1 MPTQPNRKSLHAMA
15 VAVVLVLFTSFPLF
29 AGGIGIELLF
39 YTLDLSVSLGKVP
52 AAVGD
57 SLHELGIP
65 SADAAAA
72 RADLETELA
81 KIEAKLP
88 VDSLPVPLLGGS
100 IEFPIIIGGLRL
112 SGGILTDTILR
123 DAAGMFNFSVPQPL
137 FDTSFPI
144 DGHSGSITID
154 PHFSTFM
161 VSAEVVSQIDLLI
174 AGIEFGA
181 GVSYV
186 QGSITPRVDIINVP
200 DRFTDRIAAALGKL
214 HLDGFHWSALT
225 THFSLGVEIGPPFLR
240 LFARGRF
247 IVPLDQTSG
256 WWDIRIGRFAG
267 SLGVVIRF

>member
-1 MPTQPNRKSLHAMA
+1 MA

-57 SLHELGIP
+57 SLHELGVLP
-65 SADAAAA
+65 ADVTAI
-72 RADLETELA
+72 RADLETALA
-81 KIEAKLP
+81 KIKADLP

-100 IEFPIIIGGLRL
+100 IEFPLPLIIIDGLRL

-137 FDTSFPI
+137 FDTSFLI
-144 DGHSGSITID
+144 NGHSGSITID

-186 QGSITPRVDIINVP
+186 QGSITPRVDIDVP

>member
-1 MPTQPNRKSLHAMA
+1 MLAQPNRKSLRAMA

-57 SLHELGIP
+57 SLHELGVLP
-65 SADAAAA
+65 ADVTAI

-100 IEFPIIIGGLRL
+100 IEFPLIIGGLRL

-123 DAAGMFNFSVPQPL
+123 DAAGMFNLIVLRPL
-137 FDTSFPI
+137 LDTSFLI
-144 DGHSGSITID
+144 NGHSGSITID

-161 VSAEVVSQIDLLI
+161 VSAEVVNRINLLI
-174 AGIEFGA
+174 AGIELGA

-186 QGSITPRVDIINVP
+186 QGSIDFPQAEIKAP
-200 DRFTDRIAAALGKL
+200 GFEGRIAAALAEL
-214 HLDGFHWSALT
+214 HLDGFSWSAFA

-247 IVPLDQTSG
+247 IFPLNQTSG